1 MTKAEFVGKMTEKTE
16 LKKVDAEKA
25 VTAFLEIVT
34 ETLASGDK
42 IAFTGFGS
50 FEVTEREA
58 REGRNPATG
67 AAIQIPASK
76 APKFKPSTAAHTAIA
91 MPCLRPPYHAAIATG
106 MK

>member
-1 MTKAEFVGKMTEKTE
+1 MTKAEFVAKMAEKTE
-16 LKKVDAEKA
+16 LRKVDAEKA
-25 VTAFLEIVT
+25 VNTFLDIVT

-67 AAIQIPASK
+67 ATIQIPASK
-76 APKFKPSTAAHTAIA
+76 APKFKPGKALKDAVA
-91 MPCLRPPYHAAIATG
+91 
-106 MK
+106 